1 MALEDDPPGRSDR
14 DRKPRNLAQFV
25 AEARALLSN
34 VVGRLSP
41 KARFALSLGFVALVL
56 LGISGLLSLPSATLR
71 LVCRHDF
78 RSADI
83 TVSIDGDV
91 LHTGAVTGAS
101 RKWFGVFEK
110 TEGSYSTTLP
120 VSSGRHVVVVRL
132 RAPGYDRTRSIQGDF
147 SRGRESILSVDSG
160 RDLSLAWRG
169 TGGASA
175 EEPASPSSSWLKYA
189 GSILLTIF
197 GSIVSASIG
206 VLVQD
211 FLRSRKARLAQAG
224 EVQPPS
230 SKTAS

>member
-1 MALEDDPPGRSDR
+1 VALEDNSPGRSGR
-14 DRKPRNLAQFV
+14 DTSSHGFRQSVDHAW
-25 AEARALLSN
+25 ARLSDA
-34 VVGRLSP
+34 VGRLTP
-41 KARFALSLGFVALVL
+41 KARFALALGFVAVVL
-56 LGISGLLSLPSATLR
+56 LGISALVSLPSATLR
-71 LVCRHDF
+71 VVCRHDL
-78 RSADI
+78 RSADL
-83 TVSIDGDV
+83 TVSIDGEV
-91 LHTGAVTGAS
+91 LHTGTVTGAA

-120 VSSGRHVVVVRL
+120 VGSGRHLVAVRL

-147 SRGRESILSVDSG
+147 SRGTESTLNVDSG

-169 TGGASA
+169 TSGAGAADAASA
-175 EEPASPSSSWLKYA
+175 SSSWLKYA

-211 FLRSRKARLAQAG
+211 FLRARKARLAEADA
-224 EVQPPS
+224 VQPQS